1 MKVRERNQVLS
12 LGDHDGGGVTL
23 RRPPRA
29 GRVAVLVDKDRRH
42 LLLVA
47 GVLLWAVGAMPW
59 IDGDIKQAV
68 KILVIVVV
76 AIWIIGL
83 LAGLVS
89 QPHFPALR

>member
-1 MKVRERNQVLS
+1 MLS
-12 LGDHDGGGVTL
+12 MLLAIV
-23 RRPPRA
+23 
-29 GRVAVLVDKDRRH
+29 VV
-42 LLLVA
+42 LLVA